1 MPRRLRA
8 MTTSDVD
15 AVLAVQEPGAV
26 RGLAEVFDKAAH
38 PFPRDAV
45 ARRWREEIEDPGVDC
60 LVALEGDVVVG
71 FAATRG
77 DELLHVGTAVDTWG
91 TGLATWLHDEVLA
104 RLTARGTSGR
114 GCGCSPPTG
123 AAGASTTKLGWQTH
137 GRGVAQH
144 LRAVPRAA
152 DLEPPAWVRA

>member
-1 MPRRLRA
+1 

-104 RLTARGTSGR
+104 RLTAQGHERAWLRVFTANGR
-114 GCGCSPPTG
+114 GRRFYE
-123 AAGASTTKLGWQTH
+123 KLGWRPT
-137 GRGVAQH
+137 GEVSRSTFTPYPELLTLSRLLG
-144 LRAVPRAA
+144 
-152 DLEPPAWVRA
+152 